1 MITIQ
6 GFSKLCGCNTQT
18 LRYYDRIGLLTP
30 AKVDEWTGY
39 RYYEEEQ
46 AMLFVKI
53 KNLQQADFTIE
64 EIKSLLP
71 GDDDLLMAAFERKI
85 REQKQKLATIQ
96 KIQRSYLKEAM
107 DMRNMVNEYLNF
119 VEGRMAKSEL
129 WEELGLTGE
138 QETETRANV
147 NAMFAD
153 WISQCRSES
162 EEIAKQMNGK
172 DLAVMKN
179 VMEKLK
185 DGNLENHSLIM
196 SVVGDTN
203 NPAEQIPED
212 AQNIFE
218 RSEWEHVSEWIK
230 EIPETL
236 GNGKKN
242 FFLFK
247 VKEDSCVSDPGFPT
261 LMLAVMA
268 SRYNAMNGGMFC
280 NIGLSDDGKNHFTLL
295 QK

>member
-6 GFSKLCGCNTQT
+6 GFSRLCGCNTQT

-129 WEELGLTGE
+129 WEELGLAGE

-179 VMEKLK
+179 VIEKLK

-203 NPAEQIPED
+203 NPAEQIPKD

>member
-6 GFSKLCGCNTQT
+6 GFSRLCGCNTQT

-129 WEELGLTGE
+129 WEELGLAGE

-203 NPAEQIPED
+203 NPAEQIPKD

-280 NIGLSDDGKNHFTLL
+280 NIGLSDDGKNHFTVL

>member
-6 GFSKLCGCNTQT
+6 GFARLCGCNTQT

-119 VEGRMAKSEL
+119 VEGRIAKSEL
-129 WEELGLTGE
+129 WEELGLAGE

-280 NIGLSDDGKNHFTLL
+280 NIGLSDDGQNHFTLL

>member
-6 GFSKLCGCNTQT
+6 GFSRLCGCNTQT

-129 WEELGLTGE
+129 WEELGLAGE

-280 NIGLSDDGKNHFTLL
+280 NIGLSDDGKNHFTVL

>member
-6 GFSKLCGCNTQT
+6 GFSRLCGCNTQT

-107 DMRNMVNEYLNF
+107 DIRNMVNEYLNF

-129 WEELGLTGE
+129 WEELGLAGE

-236 GNGKKN
+236 GNEKKN

>member
-6 GFSKLCGCNTQT
+6 GFSRLCGCNTQT

-138 QETETRANV
+138 QETETRANA

>member
-6 GFSKLCGCNTQT
+6 GFSRLCGCNTQT

-129 WEELGLTGE
+129 WEELGLAGE

-162 EEIAKQMNGK
+162 EEIAKQMNGQ

-185 DGNLENHSLIM
+185 DGDHEGHSLIM
-196 SVVGDTN
+196 SVFGDTN

>member
-6 GFSKLCGCNTQT
+6 GFSRLCGCNTQT

-96 KIQRSYLKEAM
+96 KIQRSYLN
-107 DMRNMVNEYLNF
+107 MRNMVNEYLNF

>member
-6 GFSKLCGCNTQT
+6 GFSRLCGCNTQT

-147 NAMFAD
+147 NSMFAD

-268 SRYNAMNGGMFC
+268 SRYNVMNGGMFC

>member
-6 GFSKLCGCNTQT
+6 GFSRLCGCNTQT
-18 LRYYDRIGLLTP
+18 LRYYDRIGLLAP

-129 WEELGLTGE
+129 WEELGLAGE

>member
-1 MITIQ
+1 
-6 GFSKLCGCNTQT
+6 
-18 LRYYDRIGLLTP
+18 
-30 AKVDEWTGY
+30 
-39 RYYEEEQ
+39 
-46 AMLFVKI
+46 
-53 KNLQQADFTIE
+53 
-64 EIKSLLP
+64 
-71 GDDDLLMAAFERKI
+71 
-85 REQKQKLATIQ
+85 
-96 KIQRSYLKEAM
+96 
-107 DMRNMVNEYLNF
+107 
-119 VEGRMAKSEL
+119 
-129 WEELGLTGE
+129 
-138 QETETRANV
+138 
-147 NAMFAD
+147 MFAD

>member
-6 GFSKLCGCNTQT
+6 GFARLCGCNTQT
-18 LRYYDRIGLLTP
+18 LRYYDRIGLLAP

-107 DMRNMVNEYLNF
+107 DMRNMINEYLNF
-119 VEGRMAKSEL
+119 VEGRMVKSEL
-129 WEELGLTGE
+129 WEELGLAGK

-153 WISQCRSES
+153 WISQCRSAS
-162 EEIAKQMNGK
+162 EEIAKQMNGQ

-185 DGNLENHSLIM
+185 DGNLEGHSLIM
-196 SVVGDTN
+196 SVFGDTN

-230 EIPETL
+230 EIPEAL

-247 VKEDSCVSDPGFPT
+247 VKEDSCVIDPGFPT

-268 SRYNAMNGGMFC
+268 SQYNAMNGGMFC
-280 NIGLSDDGKNHFTLL
+280 NIGLSDDGQNHFTLL

>member
-6 GFSKLCGCNTQT
+6 GFSRLCGCNTQT

-212 AQNIFE
+212 AQKIFE

>member
-1 MITIQ
+1 
-6 GFSKLCGCNTQT
+6 
-18 LRYYDRIGLLTP
+18 
-30 AKVDEWTGY
+30 
-39 RYYEEEQ
+39 
-46 AMLFVKI
+46 
-53 KNLQQADFTIE
+53 
-64 EIKSLLP
+64 
-71 GDDDLLMAAFERKI
+71 
-85 REQKQKLATIQ
+85 
-96 KIQRSYLKEAM
+96 
-107 DMRNMVNEYLNF
+107 MVNEYLNF

-129 WEELGLTGE
+129 WEELGLAGE

-153 WISQCRSES
+153 WISQCRSAG
-162 EEIAKQMNGK
+162 EEIAKQMNGQ

-179 VMEKLK
+179 IMEKLK
-185 DGNLENHSLIM
+185 DGNLEGHSLIM
-196 SVVGDTN
+196 SVFGDTN

-230 EIPETL
+230 EIPEVL

-247 VKEDSCVSDPGFPT
+247 VKEDSCVIDPGFPT

-280 NIGLSDDGKNHFTLL
+280 NIGLSDDGQNHFTLL